1 MHRDSCPLERKV
13 YVGNLGNNGNKTE
26 LERAF
31 GYYGPLRS
39 VWVARNPPGFAF
51 VEFEDPQDAS
61 DAVRELDRR
70 TLCKRR
76 VRVEL
81 SNGEKRSR
89 NRGPPPSWGRHPRDD
104 YHRRSPPPR
113 RRSSKRRSFSRSRS
127 SVPLDTKLL
136 LYFSHS
142 YKPTEGASSWDHSPQ
157 RFGYGGWV
165 QLQQQGKGEAK
176 MMKDGKV
183 FRVIQQNCWDPEV
196 RIREMDRKGVTVQA
210 LSTVPIMFSYW
221 AKPKDT
227 LELCQ
232 FLNNDLAATVARYP
246 RRFVGLG
253 TLPMQ
258 APELA
263 VEEMERC
270 VKELGFPGVQIGSHI
285 NMWDLND
292 PELFPVYTAAEKLN
306 CSLFVHPWDMQM
318 DGRMAKYWLP
328 WLVGMPSETTTAICS
343 MIMGGVFEKF
353 PKLKVCFA
361 HGGGAFPFTVGR
373 IAHGFNMRPDLCAQD
388 NSSDPRKYLG
398 SFYTDSLV
406 HDPRSLKLLIDVIGK
421 DKVIL
426 GTDYPFPLGEQEP
439 GKLIES
445 MGEFDE
451 ETKLSI
457 ISPNYHSTHNFNLP

>member
-1 MHRDSCPLERKV
+1 MKIDIHTHILPKEWPDLEK
-13 YVGNLGNNGNKTE
+13 
-26 LERAF
+26 
-31 GYYGPLRS
+31 
-39 VWVARNPPGFAF
+39 
-51 VEFEDPQDAS
+51 
-61 DAVRELDRR
+61 
-70 TLCKRR
+70 
-76 VRVEL
+76 
-81 SNGEKRSR
+81 
-89 NRGPPPSWGRHPRDD
+89 
-104 YHRRSPPPR
+104 
-113 RRSSKRRSFSRSRS
+113 
-127 SVPLDTKLL
+127 
-136 LYFSHS
+136 
-142 YKPTEGASSWDHSPQ
+142 

-176 MMKDGKV
+176 MIKDGKV

-196 RIREMDRKGVTVQA
+196 RIREMNQKGVTVQA
-210 LSTVPIMFSYW
+210 LSTVPVMFSYW

-227 LELCQ
+227 LELCK

-270 VKELGFPGVQIGSHI
+270 VKDLGFPGIQIGSHI

-292 PELFPVYTAAEKLN
+292 PELFPIYTAAERLN

-328 WLVGMPSETTTAICS
+328 WLVG
-343 MIMGGVFEKF
+343 
-353 PKLKVCFA
+353 
-361 HGGGAFPFTVGR
+361 GAFPFTIGR

-406 HDPRSLKLLIDVIGK
+406 HDPLSLKLLTDVIGK

-445 MGEFDE
+445 MAEFDE
-451 ETKLSI
+451 EIKDKLTAG
-457 ISPNYHSTHNFNLP
+457 NALAFLGLERKQFE